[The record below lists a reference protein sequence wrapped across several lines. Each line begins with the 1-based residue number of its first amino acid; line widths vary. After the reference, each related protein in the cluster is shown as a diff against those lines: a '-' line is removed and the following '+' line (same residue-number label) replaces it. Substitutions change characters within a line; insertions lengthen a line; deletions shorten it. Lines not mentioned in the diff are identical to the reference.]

1 MKKKI
6 VAVISVLM
14 LLCLLSGC
22 GLTVERPEEKSGE
35 FNFSVT
41 YKYNGETKNVSGVYV
56 CEYADLNWTLDGGY
70 HRAWSGYIK
79 GGDDNDFV
87 AIDTVNGSDEIILVL
102 NLNPSYFMGDY
113 NADLYDDVPAPYIM
127 IKNYGEDGA
136 LSVIHKA
143 DEVERICGAKMLSY
157 EYDAPIEN
165 SFSIFN

>member
-1 MKKKI
+1 M
-6 VAVISVLM
+6 
-14 LLCLLSGC
+14 
-22 GLTVERPEEKSGE
+22 
-35 FNFSVT
+35 
-41 YKYNGETKNVSGVYV
+41 YV

-136 LSVIHKA
+136 LSVIHEA
-143 DEVERICGAKMLSY
+143 DEVERICGAKILSY